1 MAEEP
6 TAPVAA
12 APAVRIDWYQTET
25 HITIE
30 IMLKKV
36 DPATSLITISPKN
49 VRIFCISTSFLA
61 LFYKIP
67 KCHKIFLISIK
78 QFFVSIS

>member
-12 APAVRIDWYQTET
+12 APAVRVDWYQTET

-30 IMLKKV
+30 LMLKKV
-36 DPATSLITISPKN
+36 DPATSLITISPKT
-49 VRIFCISTSFLA
+49 VRLFCIPFIIGA
-61 LFYKIP
+61 FP
-67 KCHKIFLISIK
+67 
-78 QFFVSIS
+78 